1 MAAGTSLW
9 LVAAVALVL
18 ALAIGWPRRR
28 RRRNGLRAVLGLVL
42 LAAAAAAMVGG
53 LLLREYHWL
62 HEGEPIARLALRQL
76 DSQSFEARLESAG
89 RAPTLMALH
98 GDEWQL
104 DARLVHWRIGALPP
118 MVRLERLSGRYGD
131 PKQDSTS
138 PRDNHDLRARWDF
151 WQFRERWL
159 GALPIAD
166 SRWGSVSSLPM
177 LDGTAWVVYADA
189 RGALVARPAD
199 AVTERRLRDAGW

>member
-1 MAAGTSLW
+1 MPAGTSLW
-9 LVAAVALVL
+9 LVAAVGLVL
-18 ALAIGWPRRR
+18 ALGIGWPRRR
-28 RRRNGLRAVLGLVL
+28 RRRNALRAAVGLAL
-42 LAAAAAAMVGG
+42 LAVAAAAMVGG

-62 HEGEPIARLALRQL
+62 HAGEPIARLALRQL
-76 DSQSFEARLESAG
+76 DSQSFEATLESAG
-89 RAPTLMALH
+89 RAPTKLPLH

-131 PKQDSTS
+131 PKQDTTS
-138 PRDNHDLRARWDF
+138 PRDLHDLRARWDF
-151 WQFRERWL
+151 WQFREHWL

-166 SRWGSVSSLPM
+166 SRWGSVTSLPM
-177 LDGTAWVVYADA
+177 LDGATWVVFADQ

-199 AVTERRLRDAGW
+199 AKTARLLQEAGW